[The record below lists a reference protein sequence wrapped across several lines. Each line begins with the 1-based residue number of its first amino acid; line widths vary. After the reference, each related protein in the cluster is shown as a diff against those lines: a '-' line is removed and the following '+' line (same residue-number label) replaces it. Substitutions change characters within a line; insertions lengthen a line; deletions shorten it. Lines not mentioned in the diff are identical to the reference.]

1 MTDPS
6 VLNATGLARTEAL
19 KVRLSREEEAE
30 IRRRATA
37 LGVSAAAYARS
48 AALGRRTA
56 VWGRASIAG
65 MEERLKAAGRLG
77 QDLRDAP
84 AGRRWSNK
92 ADADSAG
99 RPAER
104 KRLLPFAQARDD
116 DDGLRKAG
124 RRRQGWTA
132 FGGFAQLYIS
142 LAER

>member
-56 VWGRASIAG
+56 VRGRASIAG
-65 MEERLKAAGRLG
+65 MEELLKAAGRLG

-84 AGRRWSNK
+84 AGVREQVYRQVLEAVLRLHVQAEEPPAW
-92 ADADSAG
+92 AG
-99 RPAER
+99 
-104 KRLLPFAQARDD
+104 
-116 DDGLRKAG
+116 
-124 RRRQGWTA
+124 
-132 FGGFAQLYIS
+132 
-142 LAER
+142 